1 MREGRMMMQALEEI
15 AMEAAAIFAT
25 LTGAYVLIAAV
36 VTLLEERGVE
46 KERERRRQT
55 AQRFSRRADH

>member
-1 MREGRMMMQALEEI
+1 MQALEEI
-15 AMEAAAIFAT
+15 AMETAAIFAT

-55 AQRFSRRADH
+55 AQRFSRRAHR